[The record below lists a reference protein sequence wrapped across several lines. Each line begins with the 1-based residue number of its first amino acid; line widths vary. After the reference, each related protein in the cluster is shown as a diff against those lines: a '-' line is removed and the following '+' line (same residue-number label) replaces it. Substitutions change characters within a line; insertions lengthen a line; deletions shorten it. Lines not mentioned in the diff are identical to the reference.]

1 MPDIDP
7 DDEDAVYK
15 PLRFLPIV
23 YVLMTISSLWVIY
36 MFCHVIPRLQV
47 GVTTNLVEQPIR
59 LHAQIECGLF
69 NYITVMLL
77 LCYARSMLTHPGEIP
92 TDDPKWDY
100 NSAPKSHIELKEK
113 KRSGDRRHCKWCGKY
128 KPDRCHHCR
137 VCRICI
143 LKMDH
148 HCPWIYN
155 CVGFYNYKYFF
166 LLIMYSAMACQ
177 FMFFSMWTSV
187 WKSFLDEE
195 DLMPMFILVFG
206 QTLSFFLA
214 ILLTTF
220 WGFHVWLMFMA
231 MTTIEFC
238 EKSMPKS
245 KSEEEHDP
253 GLCGCDCRANVESPY
268 DLGTIGNICAVL
280 GRNPIFWLFPVWN
293 VSGDG
298 LVYDT
303 EETPLLYHQGSS
315 SGMSTPADLE
325 ATRIAQRPPVA
336 SSGAYM

>member
-1 MPDIDP
+1 
-7 DDEDAVYK
+7 
-15 PLRFLPIV
+15 
-23 YVLMTISSLWVIY
+23 
-36 MFCHVIPRLQV
+36 
-47 GVTTNLVEQPIR
+47 
-59 LHAQIECGLF
+59 
-69 NYITVMLL
+69 
-77 LCYARSMLTHPGEIP
+77 
-92 TDDPKWDY
+92 
-100 NSAPKSHIELKEK
+100 
-113 KRSGDRRHCKWCGKY
+113 
-128 KPDRCHHCR
+128 
-137 VCRICI
+137 
-143 LKMDH
+143 
-148 HCPWIYN
+148 
-155 CVGFYNYKYFF
+155 
-166 LLIMYSAMACQ
+166 
-177 FMFFSMWTSV
+177 MFFTMWTSV
-187 WKSFLDEE
+187 NKAYWDQE
-195 DLMPMFILVFG
+195 DLWPMFILVFG
-206 QTLSFFLA
+206 QTLAFCLA

-325 ATRIAQRPPVA
+325 ATRIAQRP
-336 SSGAYM
+336 